1 MQKIS
6 MKGLS
11 AHYDA
16 DSCGTSRYNIGD
28 SPDPR
33 TLRNA
38 TSHGIRMSHRARQLL
53 KSDLEHFDHVLVMD
67 AENMRSALS
76 FSEVHNRSK
85 IQLIRMYDPQ
95 GPGDVPDPYY
105 GDERDF
111 QNVFEILDRSIGG
124 LIASLEIKSH

>member
-1 MQKIS
+1 MVSVLFVCLGNICRSPLAEALFMQKTS

-11 AHYDA
+11 AQYDA

-38 TSHGIRMSHRARQLL
+38 ASHGIRISHRARQLL

-76 FSEVHNRSK
+76 FSEVGGH
-85 IQLIRMYDPQ
+85 
-95 GPGDVPDPYY
+95 DVT
-105 GDERDF
+105 
-111 QNVFEILDRSIGG
+111 S
-124 LIASLEIKSH
+124 